1 MARAEREGW
10 QVVDVFT
17 DNDVGA
23 STKSKKARPAYRQM
37 LKAAESGEL
46 DIILSYSA
54 SRLTRRPMEWEELIQ
69 LHDRRGV
76 QLRTIASG
84 DVNLETADGRAVART
99 IAAWD
104 GAEAERISERVARAA
119 KQRKE
124 QGKRHG
130 GFPPYGYDAAP
141 DGRFTVNPERA
152 AVVHEAAR
160 RVLNG
165 ESLYGI
171 WTDFNRRGLKTGP
184 SPRARDGAR
193 WQASTLKKIL
203 TGPAVIGCFELDDGT
218 LRQVAEPILD
228 RPTWERLREI
238 LYDDKRW
245 ARTCPPDWSSR
256 RKYPLSGLL
265 FCGREGCG
273 HWLSGSMSTVRGKK
287 VPSFICTTANGGCG
301 KIRIDYPAVEDWVL
315 GQVFA
320 RLDVPGVQVA
330 LSSREQRADD
340 DELRQQIRD
349 AERLLERLDDDH
361 ADGVLDR
368 RRYLRQVSRTQERLD
383 ALRRELAE
391 VQRSV
396 FVVETG
402 GRSLREVW
410 AEHDAT
416 WQRTLLGHVIEKIV
430 IEPHPV
436 GMTTNL
442 SRRRG
447 ESDESLRNRR
457 REHRELLLLERVHVT
472 WKQ

>member
-1 MARAEREGW
+1 M
-10 QVVDVFT
+10 DVFT

-23 STKSKKARPAYRQM
+23 STKSKKARPAYKQM
-37 LKAAESGEL
+37 LKVAEDGGL

-69 LHDRRGV
+69 LHDRRHV

-99 IAAWD
+99 LAAWD

-130 GFPPYGYDAAP
+130 GFPPYGYDSAP
-141 DGRFTVNPERA
+141 DGGFTVNPDRA

-160 RVLNG
+160 RILNG
-165 ESLYGI
+165 ESLYGV
-171 WTDFNRRGLKTGP
+171 WTDFNKRGLKTGP
-184 SPRARDGAR
+184 SPRAREGAR

-228 RPTWERLREI
+228 RGTWERLREI

-245 ARTCPPDWSSR
+245 SRSCPPDWSSR

-265 FCGREGCG
+265 YCGRCG
-273 HWLSGSMSTVRGKK
+273 HWLSGSNRAARRGE
-287 VPSFICTTANGGCG
+287 VGGTTIPSFICTTAQGGCG
-301 KIRIDYPAVEDWVL
+301 KIRMDYPALESWVL
-315 GQVFA
+315 DQVFA
-320 RLDVPGVQVA
+320 RLDVPGVQLA
-330 LSSREQRADD
+330 LSTREQRADD
-340 DELRQQIRD
+340 DVLRQEIRD

-368 RRYLRQVSRTQERLD
+368 RRYLRQVSRAQQRLD

-391 VQRSV
+391 VQRAT
-396 FVVETG
+396 FIVETG

-410 AEHDAT
+410 VEHDAI
-416 WQRTLLGHVIEKIV
+416 WKRTLLGHVIERV
-430 IEPHPV
+430 TIEPHPA
-436 GMTTNL
+436 GTTTAL

-447 ESDESLRNRR
+447 EDDETLFSRR
-457 REHRELLLLERVHVT
+457 KEHQELLLLQRVHVT